1 MSQEINLLAT
11 APGRPSPLPSAIQVG
26 VALLLTVVI
35 GICAGFWLEFRQDG
49 FTKTTRELNT
59 SIDDLIINLEERSYF
74 LAERDVN
81 PSVLSE
87 LKRLEGEAED
97 KSRVLNLLS
106 GQSVGNT
113 EGFSEYLA
121 ALGRRHP
128 DGLWLDRIRIGD
140 GGDHLSLRGMTL
152 KAEFVPQFVRA
163 LQDEPVLT
171 GTGFA
176 TFTLAGDDAGRE
188 PMRFILSTGCDPET
202 TGDDGEPCPSLVA
215 AEPGS

>member
-1 MSQEINLLAT
+1 MNQDINLLAT
-11 APGRPSPLPSAIQVG
+11 ASGRPSPLPSATQVG
-26 VALLLTVVI
+26 IALLLTLVTS
-35 GICAGFWLEFRQDG
+35 ICAGFWLELRHDG
-49 FTKTTRELNT
+49 AETTTRALNAD
-59 SIDDLIINLEERSYF
+59 IDNMIVTLEERSYY

-140 GGDHLSLRGMTL
+140 GGQHLTLRGMTL
-152 KAEFVPQFVRA
+152 KAEFVPRFVRA
-163 LQDEPVLT
+163 LQDEPALA

-176 TFTLAGDDAGRE
+176 TFTLAGDDAGRQ

-202 TGDDGEPCPSLVA
+202 AAGDGEPCPSLVA
-215 AEPGS
+215 GEPGS